1 MKNDNPPCQ
10 PTLVIRSRLCSTC
23 VVSGSRIAG
32 GRRRQA
38 VIYFKPS
45 RSTRESRFVHLH
57 LRSAFRVYCCDFL
70 RRILDRS
77 SSFFLTHQLNGLF
90 FSEIKKIKSTP
101 GPNFSWKSVDFF
113 FCWKV
118 CVCVCVSLY
127 SLCFCWGDDVLL
139 QNLSDE
145 KSLIFS
151 LVRWVIAT
159 HLEKLCSDPIECV
172 FFPKFVGPNTSKRS
186 VYKVPSKLI
195 STNNF
200 RTYIWHY
207 AWDFG
212 PFCTMW
218 YKSYVTTF
226 CNNYTLRGIFC
237 RFQQLLRGSG
247 QRRNEARK
255 SSRFRQKS
263 VGINAAKTGGDEW
276 CNCNKGG

>member
-1 MKNDNPPCQ
+1 MTNDPPCQ

-90 FSEIKKIKSTP
+90 FSEIKKNKSTP

-118 CVCVCVSLY
+118 CVRVCVT
-127 SLCFCWGDDVLL
+127 LL
-139 QNLSDE
+139 TLFLLGWWCASAEFERWKKLD
-145 KSLIFS
+145 IFS
-151 LVRWVIAT
+151 SSMGHR
-159 HLEKLCSDPIECV
+159 HPIKCQA
-172 FFPKFVGPNTSKRS
+172 S
-186 VYKVPSKLI
+186 
-195 STNNF
+195 
-200 RTYIWHY
+200 
-207 AWDFG
+207 
-212 PFCTMW
+212 
-218 YKSYVTTF
+218 
-226 CNNYTLRGIFC
+226 
-237 RFQQLLRGSG
+237 
-247 QRRNEARK
+247 
-255 SSRFRQKS
+255 
-263 VGINAAKTGGDEW
+263 
-276 CNCNKGG
+276 